1 MKFGT
6 DVAYLLC
13 HSVPTLIPFSTEFF
27 VCIIIIIII
36 IIRPIIIIYLFHQ
49 FITMPF
55 ILILDFPVATCIILP
70 RVPYHRVPLFLDG

>member
-27 VCIIIIIII
+27 VCIIII

>member
-1 MKFGT
+1 MCCREHPQGRIRVACGT
-6 DVAYLLC
+6 DTAMW
-13 HSVPTLIPFSTEFF
+13 II